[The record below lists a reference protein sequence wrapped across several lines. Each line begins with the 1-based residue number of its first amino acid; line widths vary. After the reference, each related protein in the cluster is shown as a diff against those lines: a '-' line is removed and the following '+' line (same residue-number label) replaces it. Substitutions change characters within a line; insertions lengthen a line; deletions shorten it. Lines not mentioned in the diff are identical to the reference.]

1 MSMHFYPKSLPWM
14 ENFPVKE
21 VEEFWV
27 TSLNSNGEPR
37 GFSDL
42 KIIEYLD
49 LEQTMITHNLT
60 RIKDLVT
67 SLSMGSMLIIKNVLT
82 EKNLL
87 ELNNAFI
94 EFQQREVGSF
104 HKIFDDTPNFWR
116 DITEEFSTKYAVPQ
130 VKKTSYWFPWNPESQ
145 LVYDLLTPIYRIL
158 KALGGKSPLEF
169 ESNIPST
176 GKIDRIQIVHYPPGS
191 GKLDAHHDPKE
202 SQRLIMSG
210 YMTKEGVDFQ
220 GGGFWALNS
229 KGEKI
234 NLESYLNRGDF
245 GTCYAEIMH
254 GVDPTQSGHRGF
266 IGLYTLD
273 SDYETKRDTI
283 RPASK
288 P

>member
-1 MSMHFYPKSLPWM
+1 MHFYPKSLPWM

-27 TSLNSNGEPR
+27 SSLNSNGEPR

-42 KIIEYLD
+42 KTIEYLD
-49 LEQTMITHNLT
+49 LEQTMITHDLT
-60 RIKDLVT
+60 RIKDLVN

-94 EFQQREVGSF
+94 EFQQQEVSSF

-145 LVYDLLTPIYRIL
+145 LVYGLLTPIYRIL

-210 YMTKEGVDFQ
+210 YMTKEGVDFH

-254 GVDPTQSGHRGF
+254 GVDATESGNRGF

>member
-1 MSMHFYPKSLPWM
+1 MHFYPKSLPWM

-27 TSLNSNGEPR
+27 SSLNNKGEPSR
-37 GFSDL
+37 FSDV
-42 KIIEYLD
+42 KIVEYSD

-60 RIKDLVT
+60 KIKDLVS
-67 SLSMGSMLIIKNVLT
+67 SLSMGSMLVIKNVLT

-87 ELNNAFI
+87 ELNNNFI
-94 EFQQREVGSF
+94 EFQQREVSSF

-116 DITEEFSTKYAVPQ
+116 DITEESSTNYAVPT
-130 VKKTSYWFPWNPESQ
+130 VKKTSYWFPWNSESQ
-145 LVYDLLTPIYRIL
+145 LVYGLLTPIFRIL

-191 GKLDAHHDPKE
+191 GKLDAHHDPKDA
-202 SQRLIMSG
+202 QRLIMSG
-210 YMTKEGVDFQ
+210 YATKEGVDYQ

-229 KGEKI
+229 KDEKI

-245 GTCYAEIMH
+245 GTCYAEIVH
-254 GVDPTQSGHRGF
+254 GVDPTKSGYRGW

-273 SDYETKRDTI
+273 SDYETQRDTT
-283 RPASK
+283 RPATTA
-288 P
+288 